1 MTPLN
6 CDISIEPS
14 CQEINDPSILEIDR
28 GIAELQQS
36 QELLYQTINL
46 EIWALVETMDRF
58 TPGFWSRFLENRRI
72 SLKEFMK
79 KKRGHRDME

>member
-14 CQEINDPSILEIDR
+14 CQEIHTPATLDIDEK
-28 GIAELQQS
+28 IAELQQS
-36 QELLYQTINL
+36 QELIYQTINL

-58 TPGFWSRFLENRRI
+58 TPGFWSRFLENRRK
-72 SLKEFMK
+72 SLKQFIK
-79 KKRGHRDME
+79 QKQKRGSRE

>member
-1 MTPLN
+1 MTTLN

-14 CQEINDPSILEIDR
+14 CQEINAHATLEIDET
-28 GIAELQQS
+28 IAELQQS

-58 TPGFWSRFLENRRI
+58 MPGFWSRFLENRRK
-72 SLKEFMK
+72 SLKQFIK
-79 KKRGHRDME
+79 QKRGNRE